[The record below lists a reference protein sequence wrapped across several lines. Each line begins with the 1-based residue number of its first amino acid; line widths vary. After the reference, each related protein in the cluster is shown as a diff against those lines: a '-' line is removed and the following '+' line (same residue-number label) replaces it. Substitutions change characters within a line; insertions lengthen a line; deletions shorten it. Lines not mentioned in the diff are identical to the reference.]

1 MCFKGV
7 NWMKI
12 VWRWI
17 VEMLFR
23 NGSKDQS
30 EWIKKI
36 EEGSSSNKDHLESLK
51 TFVMIIDLKNPSIS
65 NKSLIFKKFKLPYF
79 FRYFSLKLLQENQGR
94 WLSGFKF

>member
-51 TFVMIIDLKNPSIS
+51 N
-65 NKSLIFKKFKLPYF
+65 
-79 FRYFSLKLLQENQGR
+79 FRNDHWFEEPFYIQ
-94 WLSGFKF
+94 